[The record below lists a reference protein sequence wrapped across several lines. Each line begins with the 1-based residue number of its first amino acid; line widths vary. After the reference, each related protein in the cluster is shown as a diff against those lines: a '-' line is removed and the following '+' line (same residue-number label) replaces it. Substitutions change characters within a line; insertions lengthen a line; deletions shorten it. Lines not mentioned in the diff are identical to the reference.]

1 MTPFQLPPED
11 PHSKLDPFPIYVSA
25 EFSKTCFGNRNY
37 HFGQPLMDGLFAA
50 AVAVGVNHDA
60 VLVGDDDAVDMD
72 YAVVGNDAT
81 N

>member
-1 MTPFQLPPED
+1 
-11 PHSKLDPFPIYVSA
+11 
-25 EFSKTCFGNRNY
+25 
-37 HFGQPLMDGLFAA
+37 MDGLFAA
-50 AVAVGVNHDA
+50 AVAVVVNHEA